1 MKLQINELYK
11 SLDKFKEKELS
22 IGYSGLI
29 IYSNSALKKEQ
40 LGYSID
46 NKGNSLIGTNKGD
59 WRQSWFVIGHEEEYG
74 NPIFVDMSRR
84 YLPIYTTEHGE
95 GEWNSKIV
103 SSSLKGFIK
112 TANYL
117 YDLSKNREKPIKHE
131 NNALSVNDKVKLL
144 TKIIVQTKRLNIPF
158 WLGYFLE

>member
-1 MKLQINELYK
+1 MYSLLMKLQINELYN
-11 SLDKFKEKELS
+11 LLNTFKEKELS

-29 IYSNSALKKEQ
+29 IYSNSALEKEQ

-46 NKGNSLIGTNKGD
+46 NKGD

-84 YLPIYTTEHGE
+84 YLPIYTAEHGE
-95 GEWNSKIV
+95 GEWNPRIIA
-103 SSSLKGFIK
+103 SSLKGFIK
-112 TANYL
+112 TLNYL
-117 YDLSKNREKPIKHE
+117 YDLSKDRENPIE
-131 NNALSVNDKVKLL
+131 NKDNALSVCDKAKLL
-144 TKIIVQTKRLNIPF
+144 TKIIIQTKRLNIRF

>member
-1 MKLQINELYK
+1 MKLQINELYNL
-11 SLDKFKEKELS
+11 LDTFKERELS
-22 IGYSGLI
+22 IGYSVLI
-29 IYSNSALKKEQ
+29 IYSNDALEKEQ

-84 YLPIYTTEHGE
+84 YLPVYTAEHGE
-95 GEWNSKIV
+95 GEWNPRIV

-112 TANYL
+112 TSNYL
-117 YDLSKNREKPIKHE
+117 YDLSKGRETPIE
-131 NNALSVNDKVKLL
+131 NKDNALSVSDKAKLL
-144 TKIIVQTKRLNIPF
+144 TKIIIQTKRLNIRF